1 MKDMEYLT
9 EKDLEYFRKKE
20 KEGEAVIL
28 YIDTEK
34 LLSFDPKKFG
44 EIKNDLNE
52 NEIER
57 WLREHDLILENAY
70 KNAKSVSDENRM
82 LREFSDN
89 GEQEKKRQNMDFLEI
104 IADVKLS
111 EEQWLLLEKFVLE
124 NKDTLSKEQLLL
136 FFRED
141 ISREKIQALKRIIE
155 TVSI

>member
-70 KNAKSVSDENRM
+70 KNSKNISDENRM
-82 LREFSDN
+82 LRAFSDN

-104 IADVKLS
+104 IADVKLN